1 MMTMLSKYKGKM
13 HLSRLNKRVI
23 IITCLFMILSLYA
36 PYVRSFTY
44 IYQIAVLSFIFLIA
58 RKNIASCIV
67 PLVALTATRDYI
79 AASVSESF
87 VPYYGIN
94 GRILIVMMIIIVAL
108 LLYKNNFR
116 ISSNISSLMMML
128 FGVQMLLSQFYAI
141 SLNEYGEFFSGICL
155 MYIIIPYFIESDE
168 DVIMSRIAFA
178 LAGVFMAIGILPYIV
193 NYGDLSSY
201 TTFINGNSL
210 LVDRNYQSLFIMLC
224 VLQIIVLLIETG
236 KRLAL
241 ILKVGLI
248 STIIANLAIVVAGGS
263 RSAIITMMSGII
275 IYLIINRKNISK
287 FIFFLLIVSLLGII
301 AYQMGLFDVVIE
313 RFNANDVSS
322 GNGRFDI
329 WKLFID
335 SYFNGNIISWLFGRG
350 LVGVFYTNSPAHN
363 VYISILFCFGIVG
376 GILYLGNIVATICNC
391 IKTHHANELIILI
404 PILIMCCT
412 LEPYYR
418 IECAVYIPLV
428 SSASVYYLRRR

>member
-1 MMTMLSKYKGKM
+1 MM
-13 HLSRLNKRVI
+13 VI
-23 IITCLFMILSLYA
+23 II
-36 PYVRSFTY
+36 
-44 IYQIAVLSFIFLIA
+44 
-58 RKNIASCIV
+58 
-67 PLVALTATRDYI
+67 
-79 AASVSESF
+79 
-87 VPYYGIN
+87 
-94 GRILIVMMIIIVAL
+94 AL
-108 LLYKNNFR
+108 LIYKNDFR
-116 ISSNISSLMMML
+116 IHSNKSSLMMVL
-128 FGVQMLLSQFYAI
+128 FGLQMLLSQFYAI

-168 DVIMSRIAFA
+168 DIIMSRIAFA
-178 LAGVFMAIGILPYIV
+178 LAGVFMAIGILPYII

-350 LVGVFYTNSPAHN
+350 LVGVF
-363 VYISILFCFGIVG
+363 
-376 GILYLGNIVATICNC
+376 LY
-391 IKTHHANELIILI
+391 E
-404 PILIMCCT
+404 
-412 LEPYYR
+412 
-418 IECAVYIPLV
+418 
-428 SSASVYYLRRR
+428 